1 MIRSFLVF
9 ILVAELAAQTQ
20 PPAVTGK
27 VVDARGGEALSNVAV
42 AIENGPRTVTGPT
55 GTFEFATVEPGDHTL
70 VVSTVGYHLVKRP
83 FRSTPGEPQH
93 FEIVLSPDT
102 LRRTDTVV
110 VTAGPF
116 ETLRQDSPS
125 AISLSANDV
134 KNLASVLADDP
145 LRAVQSLPGVSSNN
159 DFEARFSLRG
169 ASYNRIGLYLD
180 DVMLH
185 QPFQMLAGQNITG
198 SGAAFNGGMVENLE
212 LHEGA
217 YPERFADRSAGILD
231 VHTRE
236 GGRDALSIRAEASM
250 SNAGVTLEG
259 PLGHNKRGSWLVG
272 TRKSYLQYIVGR
284 ITTDT
289 SLVFGLEDVQGRLTY
304 DLTPKNQLWLY
315 LLESY
320 SSLNRTKSSLGIN
333 SLAKAGYDYSLVNLG
348 WRATPSTKLA
358 IVTHAAWMREKYDNL
373 NPNALRLG
381 DGFYGEWVA
390 NSTATWNQTP
400 SATMDAGVSARRLR
414 DEGFSAQFQSLTLPP
429 RLLDTHRGTGVLS
442 GEFVQ
447 ESWTG
452 LSGRLHLSA
461 GVRGDHLSTG
471 GATTSTPQASAAFI
485 VAPATRIQLGWGQY
499 AQFPELSVLTSPF
512 GSTRLLPIRS
522 NHVIAALEQRL
533 SERLRLRAE
542 FYNRADR
549 DLPWQ
554 PFADPRLPVGAA
566 SVPVLSST
574 YANSVRGYA
583 RGLEVFVQRSSA
595 NRFNGWVSYAFGR
608 TGMREGITKS
618 RFPADYD
625 QTHTVNI
632 YGGYRLR
639 PSVNVSVHSSYGSG
653 FPIPAYLRLSGNT
666 YFLGPQRDQ
675 LRLDYY
681 QRTDLRINKSW
692 TKRKSKITLY
702 GELVNMTNRTN
713 RIFDSL
719 NSYNTKTGQTSIT
732 LDSMLPILPS
742 VGIVFEK

>member
-1 MIRSFLVF
+1 MVARLLFLM
-9 ILVAELAAQTQ
+9 LVASPAMAQSGR
-20 PPAVTGK
+20 VIGR

-42 AIENGPRTVTGPT
+42 SLENGPKSVTGPG
-55 GTFEFATVEPGDHTL
+55 GTFEIPAIAPGSHVL
-70 VVSTVGYHLVKRP
+70 VVATVGYHVVKRP
-83 FRSTPGEPQH
+83 FEIAGDETRQ

-102 LRRTDTVV
+102 LRRTDAVV

-116 ETLRQDSPS
+116 ETLRQDSPA
-125 AISLSANDV
+125 AISLSGNDV

-217 YPERFADRSAGILD
+217 YPERFGDRSAGILD

-236 GGRDALSIRAEASM
+236 GGRDATSVRAEASM
-250 SNAGVTLEG
+250 SNAGATAEG
-259 PLGHNKRGSWLVG
+259 RLGPGKRGSWLVG
-272 TRKSYLQYIVGR
+272 ARKSYLQYIVGR

-304 DLTPKNQLWLY
+304 DLTPKNQVWLY

-320 SSLNRTKSSLGIN
+320 SSLDRSRPGLGIN

-348 WRATPSTKLA
+348 WRWTPAANLA
-358 IVTHAAWMREKYDNL
+358 VVSHAAWMREKYDNL
-373 NPNALRLG
+373 NPNGLRLG

-390 NSTATWNQTP
+390 NSAATWNQTAA
-400 SATMDAGVSARRLR
+400 ATFDAGFSMRRLR
-414 DEGFSAQFQSLTLPP
+414 DEGVSAQFQSLTAPP
-429 RLLDTHRGTGVLS
+429 RLLDSHRGTGVL
-442 GEFVQ
+442 GGGFAQ

-452 LSGRLHLSA
+452 MSGRVHLSA
-461 GVRGDHLSTG
+461 GLRGDQLSTSSG
-471 GATTSTPQASAAFI
+471 STATPQASAALI
-485 VAPATRIQLGWGQY
+485 LSPATRIQVGWGQY
-499 AQFPELSVLTSPF
+499 SQFPELSVLTSPA
-512 GSTRLLPIRS
+512 GSIHLEPIRS

-533 SERLRLRAE
+533 GERLRLRAE

-554 PFADPRLPVGAA
+554 PFAEPRLPIGAA
-566 SVPVLSST
+566 SVPTVNNL
-574 YANSVRGYA
+574 YRNSLRGYS
-583 RGLEVFVQRSSA
+583 RGVEVFLQRSSA
-595 NRFNGWVSYAFGR
+595 NRFNGWVSYAYGK
-608 TGMREGITKS
+608 TGMRDGATS
-618 RFPADYD
+618 ARFAADYD

-639 PSVNVSVHSSYGSG
+639 PSVNLSVHSSYGSG
-653 FPIPAYLRLSGNT
+653 FPIPGYLRLSGST
-666 YFLGPQRDQ
+666 YFLGPQRNQ
-675 LRLDYY
+675 LRLAYY

-692 TKRKSKITLY
+692 TRRKSKITLY

-719 NSYNTKTGQTSIT
+719 NSYNTKTGQTSVT
-732 LDSMLPILPS
+732 VDSMLPILPS